1 MLLKQSEYRKI
12 DLNKSSKILFYG
24 INEGLKNETIKY
36 LTENKEIFI
45 YDEIEIL
52 KKYDDFIESI
62 STKSFFEI
70 RKIILI
76 RRSSEKIY
84 KLIEEIDKKKIDNI
98 VIIINSQNLD
108 KRSKLRAYFEK
119 DKNKVCIPFYSDNEK
134 TLLDLASNFLKKKN
148 IILSRSNINLLIDR
162 CANDR
167 GNLLNELKKVEFFYQ
182 NKKKITFDD
191 IIKLTNLTENYTVSE
206 LIDNC
211 LAKNI
216 KKTIKILNENNFA
229 EDEIIIITRTF
240 LSKCKKLLNLS
251 KHYQD
256 NKNADLVI
264 SSAKPPIFWKDKEI
278 IKKQLLIWKP
288 SELKELIY
296 KINSIELLI
305 KKNFKNSLNLIT
317 DFLLE
322 NSELKTN
329 NKI

>member
-1 MLLKQSEYRKI
+1 MI
-12 DLNKSSKILFYG
+12 
-24 INEGLKNETIKY
+24 
-36 LTENKEIFI
+36 
-45 YDEIEIL
+45 
-52 KKYDDFIESI
+52 
-62 STKSFFEI
+62 
-70 RKIILI
+70 
-76 RRSSEKIY
+76 
-84 KLIEEIDKKKIDNI
+84 KKKIDNI